1 MDRKQLQAR
10 LTEHQQ
16 GDLETSP
23 DLQGS
28 SPAAFALPSFFSFA
42 VRREAEGLSP
52 GLPGGK

>member
-1 MDRKQLQAR
+1 MDRKQLKAR
-10 LTEHQQ
+10 LTEHQW

-28 SPAAFALPSFFSFA
+28 SPAAFALPSFSFA

-52 GLPGGK
+52 GGK